1 MIDQDIAAPSA
12 MLRDG
17 REVTIRPLD
26 EDDRA
31 ALLAFGR
38 ALPQDDW
45 LYMENDLQNPEI
57 ITRLVNASRAENWR
71 QVVAVTGDALVAYS
85 AVRRLHGWSSHVAD
99 IHLIVSHGWRRQ
111 GRYAVH
117 PLSTETPVGPS
128 GAFGSDQAGPRHPAI
143 SA

>member
-17 REVTIRPLD
+17 REVTIRPLN

-71 QVVAVTGDALVAYS
+71 QVVAMAGDTLVAFS
-85 AVRRLHGWSSHVAD
+85 AGRRLHGWSSHVAD

-111 GRYAVH
+111 GLGTAM
-117 PLSTETPVGPS
+117 
-128 GAFGSDQAGPRHPAI
+128 AQAIFA
-143 SA
+143 SARDLG